1 MAAGSGAGTAIPFLP
16 WADFVRRFRWNQGEH
31 LAAVAPTGAGKTTLL
46 LELIPYRGH
55 SIFFGTKPDDPLYH
69 KLVTKHGFVR
79 VESITD
85 IKAYQTKILLWPKP
99 VPGDIRATMRKQQAA
114 FAAAINMVVSQ
125 GGWTVWLDESK
136 YMAENLGLKLLLT
149 YLLEQSRSINVTVIC
164 GGQRPAWLP
173 ASTLPNSTHLFLWKS
188 NKREDAQRLA
198 DVGGID
204 AKQITEQLKTLDAHE
219 FIYVRARGTESQV
232 VRSQVGS

>member
-1 MAAGSGAGTAIPFLP
+1 MSAAQDAALEIPALS
-16 WADFVRRFRWNQGEH
+16 WDAFVRRFRWKQGEH

-69 KLVTKHGFVR
+69 KLVSKHGFRR
-79 VESITD
+79 VESVEEIR
-85 IKAYQTKILLWPKP
+85 AYETKILLWPKP
-99 VPGDIRATMRKQQAA
+99 VPGNIKATMVKQQHA
-114 FAAAINMVVSQ
+114 FSAAINLVVSQ

-173 ASTLPNSTHLFLWKS
+173 ASTLPNSTHFFLWKS

-198 DVGGID
+198 DIGGID
-204 AKQITEQLKTLDAHE
+204 AKMITEVLKTLDEHE
-219 FIYVRARGTESQV
+219 FLYIKARGTSSQV
-232 VRSQVGS
+232 VRSQVGA